1 MSAEHTATST
11 GSPRGG
17 WTARRLLGLA
27 LTYLALGPYS
37 LLILFPL
44 AWLSYT
50 SLKTTPEIF
59 ENAWAL
65 PKEPQWVNFRN
76 AWYGQSGEPGLGPYF
91 VNSIWITVVSV
102 TLILTLSAM
111 ATYALTRFRFRG
123 ADALLN
129 LFISGMVFPVFLAVV
144 PLFLLL
150 NQTRIPVLAP
160 KGFVNHYAGLVAV
173 YVAYSL
179 PFTVFVLSGF
189 FRSLPRELEE
199 ASAIDGASRWQTF
212 LRVMLPLARP
222 GLIVAGVF
230 NVIGIWNEY
239 PLALVLLSDRTR
251 YTLPLGLAQ
260 ITQRQQY
267 SADWG
272 ALFAA
277 LFLVML
283 PTMIVYLFFQ
293 KQISEGLTAGAVKG

>member
-1 MSAEHTATST
+1 MNRHHPLLYTT
-11 GSPRGG
+11 
-17 WTARRLLGLA
+17 LGL
-27 LTYLALGPYS
+27 YS
-37 LLILFPL
+37 LIILFPL
-44 AWLSYT
+44 AWLLFT
-50 SLKTTPEIF
+50 SLKSTPEIF
-59 ENAWAL
+59 ASAWSLPHQPHFENFARAWIG
-65 PKEPQWVNFRN
+65 E
-76 AWYGQSGEPGLGPYF
+76 SHEPGLGAYF
-91 VNSIWITVVSV
+91 ANSIQITLISV
-102 TLILTLSAM
+102 TLILALGAM

-123 ADALLN
+123 ANLLMN
-129 LFISGMVFPVFLAVV
+129 GFIGGMVFPIFLAVV

-150 NQTRIPVLAP
+150 NQTRIQVIAP
-160 KGFVNHYAGLVAV
+160 KGFINHPTGLIAV

-189 FRSLPRELEE
+189 FRSLPYELSE
-199 ASAIDGASRWQTF
+199 AAALDGAGRWQTF
-212 LRVMLPLARP
+212 LRVMLPLAKP

-239 PLALVLLSDRTR
+239 PLALVLLTDRKM

-277 LFLVML
+277 LVIVML
-283 PTMIVYLFFQ
+283 PTLAVYLFFQ
-293 KQISEGLTAGAVKG
+293 RQISEGLTAGAVKG

>member
-1 MSAEHTATST
+1 MSTSRLT
-11 GSPRGG
+11 REEPQRKSAARPRP
-17 WTARRLLGLA
+17 TLRQV
-27 LTYLALGPYS
+27 LTYAALGFYS
-37 LLILFPL
+37 VLILFPL

-59 ENAWAL
+59 ANAWSV
-65 PKEPQWVNFRN
+65 PKTPQWVNFSN
-76 AWYGQSGEPGLGPYF
+76 AWNGVSGEPGLGPYF
-91 VNSIWITVVSV
+91 GNSVLITLITVF
-102 TLILTLSAM
+102 LILTTGAM

-123 ADALLN
+123 AEALFN
-129 LFISGMVFPVFLAVV
+129 LFVSGMVFPIFLAVV

-150 NQTRIPVLAP
+150 NQTRIPGIAP
-160 KGFVNHYAGLVAV
+160 KGFINDYRGLIAV

-199 ASAIDGASRWQTF
+199 AAAIDGASRWQTF
-212 LRVMLPLARP
+212 LRVMLPLAKP

-239 PLALVLLSDRTR
+239 PLALVLLTERDR

-283 PTMIVYLFFQ
+283 PTMLVYLFFLR
-293 KQISEGLTAGAVKG
+293 QISEGLTAGAVKG

>member
-1 MSAEHTATST
+1 M
-11 GSPRGG
+11 
-17 WTARRLLGLA
+17 RRHHPLVYVA
-27 LTYLALGPYS
+27 LCGYS
-37 LLILFPL
+37 VVILFPL
-44 AWLSYT
+44 AWLLYT

-59 ENAWAL
+59 ASAWAP
-65 PKEPQWVNFRN
+65 PKDPQWQNYEA
-76 AWYGQSGEPGLGPYF
+76 AWKGLPGEPGLGMYF
-91 VNSIWITVVSV
+91 GNSLLLTVLSV
-102 TLILTLSAM
+102 GLILALGAM

-123 ADALLN
+123 AGALLN
-129 LFISGMVFPVFLAVV
+129 AFIGGMVFPIFLAVV

-150 NQTRIPVLAP
+150 NQTRVPVLAP
-160 KGFVNHYAGLVAV
+160 KGFVSSGGYLGLLAA

-189 FRSLPRELEE
+189 FRNLPEELGE
-199 ASAIDGASRWQTF
+199 AASIDGASRWQTF
-212 LRVMLPLARP
+212 RKVMLPLAKP

-239 PLALVLLSDRTR
+239 PLALVLITDRDR

-277 LFLVML
+277 LVIVMI
-283 PTMIVYLFFQ
+283 PTLLVYLFFQ
-293 KQISEGLTAGAVKG
+293 RQISQGLMAGAVKG

>member
-1 MSAEHTATST
+1 MNRSQRPH
-11 GSPRGG
+11 P
-17 WTARRLLGLA
+17 LA
-27 LTYLALGPYS
+27 MAALMLYS
-37 LLILFPL
+37 GVILFPL

-50 SLKTTPEIF
+50 SLKTTQEIF
-59 ENAWAL
+59 QDAWSM
-65 PKEPQWVNFRN
+65 PHVPQWENYAR
-76 AWYGQSGEPGLGPYF
+76 AWSGVRDEPGLGPYF
-91 VNSIWITVVSV
+91 LNSLQVALISV
-102 TLILTLSAM
+102 GLILVIGAM

-123 ADALLN
+123 ADLLLN
-129 LFISGMVFPVFLAVV
+129 AFIGGMVFPIFLAVV

-150 NQTRIPVLAP
+150 NQTRIPGFAP
-160 KGFVNHYAGLVAV
+160 RGLVNHPVGLIAA

-189 FRSLPRELEE
+189 FRSLPNELAE
-199 ASAIDGASRWQTF
+199 AAEMDGASRWQVF
-212 LRVMLPLARP
+212 LRVMMPLARP

-239 PLALVLLSDRTR
+239 PLALVLITDRAR

-277 LFLVML
+277 LFIVMV
-283 PTMIVYLFFQ
+283 PTIGVYLAFQ
-293 KQISEGLTAGAVKG
+293 RQISEGLMAGALKG